1 MRKLDR
7 CSIVSEVR
15 NMCIK
20 YRLYTCG
27 DCEEYSNMFDTLVDN
42 YMDND
47 ILVRTANDIYYHS
60 DIDIRISLASIQLKL
75 ARIFTSCLYDEQ

>member
-1 MRKLDR
+1 MKKLDR

-15 NMCIK
+15 EMCIK

-42 YMDND
+42 YTDKD

-60 DIDIRISLASIQLKL
+60 DIDTRISLASIQLKL
-75 ARIFTSCLYDEQ
+75 VSIFTNCLYED